1 MKKIKKRIDKKKKK
15 TVVDY
20 ILLIVFILLLI
31 FVVCLLF
38 KMFAVKKEY
47 KQMNKADFTM
57 PIIENKLN
65 TVQLRIDDKKKND
78 TLDYTFYINNYS
90 GKKVNKKDFKYK
102 FMITSNSDASY
113 KIINEDGKNVLG
125 KNDISDYIKLEGK
138 KRKNITYHLKVK
150 LNKDQKEKEVI
161 WLYIEGKK

>member
-15 TVVDY
+15 TIVDY

-31 FVVCLLF
+31 FVICLVI
-38 KMFAVKKEY
+38 KMFSVKKEY
-47 KQMNKADFTM
+47 KQMEKADFKM

-65 TVQLRIDDKKKND
+65 TVQLKIKDKKKND
-78 TLDYTFYINNYS
+78 TIDYIFYINNYS
-90 GKKVNKKDFKYK
+90 GNKVNKKEYKYK
-102 FMITSNSDASY
+102 FMVTSNVDASY

-138 KRKNITYHLKVK
+138 KRKNIPYHLKVK
-150 LNKDQKEKEVI
+150 LNQDQAKQEVI

>member
-102 FMITSNSDASY
+102 FMITSNIDASY

>member
-102 FMITSNSDASY
+102 FMITSNIDASY

-161 WLYIEGKK
+161 W

>member
-78 TLDYTFYINNYS
+78 TLNYTFYINNYS

-102 FMITSNSDASY
+102 FMITSNIDASY